1 MISRTPPGAS
11 HVCSLV
17 ALVLALGC
25 GLSRASPRDVAGA
38 FWDAIQ
44 DRNSDAAQALC
55 TAPDISR
62 VEGFI
67 RARSVVSITLGEELK
82 NAHTAVVETSVASA
96 ERAAP
101 LVFNTHLSRIDDA
114 WKVDLRSTLREM
126 RRAALEISM
135 QEIDDVLQQG
145 MQIVGEALE
154 QGAREAANA
163 LSEALEELQ
172 RELGELP

>member
-1 MISRTPPGAS
+1 M
-11 HVCSLV
+11 CSLV

-44 DRNSDAAQALC
+44 DHNSEAAQALC
-55 TAPDISR
+55 AAPDISR
-62 VEGFI
+62 VEVFV
-67 RARSVVSITLGEELK
+67 RARSVVGITLGESLK
-82 NAHTAVVETSVASA
+82 NARTAVVETSIVSTKGP
-96 ERAAP
+96 AP

-145 MQIVGEALE
+145 MQIMGEALE
-154 QGAREAANA
+154 QGAREASNVR
-163 LSEALEELQ
+163 SEALEELQ
-172 RELGELP
+172 RELGGAP